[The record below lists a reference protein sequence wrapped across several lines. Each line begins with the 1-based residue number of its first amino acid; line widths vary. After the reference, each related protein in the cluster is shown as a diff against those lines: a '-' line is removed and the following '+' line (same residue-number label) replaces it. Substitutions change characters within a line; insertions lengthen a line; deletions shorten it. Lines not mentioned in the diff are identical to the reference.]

1 MGPSPRRRA
10 SPDPTLAALL
20 DVAVAE
26 FSVRSFG
33 AVTVA
38 DLAAASG
45 IGKHT
50 FYRYFDSKEAAF
62 IAAAGGHRACRGHD
76 RRRATARTSAP
87 RCAPPAPVLPMLLE
101 LATKASRD
109 AEVFGAPAASVFARI
124 VEALDRR
131 SGGPQEATA
140 MLTDVAA
147 DLVLA
152 SFVTGR

>member
-1 MGPSPRRRA
+1 
-10 SPDPTLAALL
+10 
-20 DVAVAE
+20 
-26 FSVRSFG
+26 
-33 AVTVA
+33 
-38 DLAAASG
+38 
-45 IGKHT
+45 
-50 FYRYFDSKEAAF
+50 
-62 IAAAGGHRACRGHD
+62 
-76 RRRATARTSAP
+76 
-87 RCAPPAPVLPMLLE
+87 MLLE